1 VLHPSVCP
9 SLCVYSL
16 LEIRKSKKFKFRRD
30 MTLDKSNWES
40 KFKVKKRSKVKVT
53 GNEHVKIVLRAYVC
67 DKWINLSILPG
78 TLIVLRISGVIASN
92 LLET

>member
-1 VLHPSVCP
+1 
-9 SLCVYSL
+9 
-16 LEIRKSKKFKFRRD
+16 

-40 KFKVKKRSKVKVT
+40 KFEV
-53 GNEHVKIVLRAYVC
+53 NENVKIVLRAYVC

-78 TLIVLRISGVIASN
+78 TLIVLRISGVVASN